1 MSPKPAVLLVVLNR
15 NFGGAERHV
24 LDLAGELVRR
34 GHRVGCVFTV
44 ASYVGGNLGPAV
56 VRFPVPGRSPCL
68 VARSLLSAVSSF
80 EPDIVHLHSPR
91 ASLLGRLILATTRGR
106 RRGGP
111 PAVVSTAHGWIP
123 QRLALRRLFAAIYLV
138 SARLEDGILAV
149 SCHTAAR
156 LGRWG
161 RDPRVVSNGIERGR
175 SLPPIPRGREGVARI
190 GFLGRLTQEKGFAL
204 ALAACEEAQRRLAGV
219 SLTFHVYGDGPLLSQ
234 YRRAAEGGR
243 LAVWFHGWVQPSE
256 VVRTLS
262 GLDIL
267 LVTSREEGCPYVI
280 LEAMAAGCPVIAT
293 DVGGIPDLITS
304 GKTGFLVPGA
314 DARGKPSRA
323 KARAAAEAIVT
334 LVQDPALRARIR
346 EAAWEE
352 VGAHSLGTMVDGV
365 ERVYQTALGRRRH
378 RGGAD

>member
-56 VRFPVPGRSPCL
+56 ARFPVPGRSPWL
-68 VARSLLSAVSSF
+68 AARSLLSAVSSF
-80 EPDIVHLHSPR
+80 EPDVVHLHSPR
-91 ASLLGRLILATTRGR
+91 ASLLGRLILATARGR
-106 RRGGP
+106 RAGGP

-123 QRLALRRLFAAIYLV
+123 RRLALRRLFAAIYLV

-149 SCHTAAR
+149 SRHTARR

-161 RDPRVVSNGIERGR
+161 RDPLVVPNGIERGR
-175 SLPPIPRGREGVARI
+175 SLPPIPRGRAGVAWI

-204 ALAACEEAQRRLAGV
+204 AMAACEEAQRRLAGV
-219 SLTFHVYGDGPLLSQ
+219 VLEFHVYGDGPLLSQ
-234 YRRAAEGGR
+234 YRRTAEGGQ
-243 LAVWFHGWVQPSE
+243 LAVWFHGWVEPSE

-262 GLDIL
+262 GLDML
-267 LVTSREEGCPYVI
+267 LVTSREEGFPYVI

-304 GKTGFLVPGA
+304 GKTGLLVPGA
-314 DARGKPSRA
+314 GAQGRPSPA
-323 KARAAAEAIVT
+323 KARPAAEAIVT
-334 LVQDPALRARIR
+334 LVEDPALRARIR
-346 EAAWEE
+346 EAAWDE
-352 VGAHSLGTMVDGV
+352 VGTHSLGTMVDGV
-365 ERVYQTALGRRRH
+365 ERAYQAALGRRR
-378 RGGAD
+378 RRGAD